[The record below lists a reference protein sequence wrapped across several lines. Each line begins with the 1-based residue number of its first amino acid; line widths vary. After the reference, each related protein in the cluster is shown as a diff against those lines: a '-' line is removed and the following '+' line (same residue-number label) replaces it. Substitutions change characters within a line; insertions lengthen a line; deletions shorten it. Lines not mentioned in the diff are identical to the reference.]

1 MDNYF
6 YCCSNHYS
14 FDCTVL
20 ILKSQ
25 LSPEKQ
31 ASQIAH
37 AIKQDDAK
45 ALSKEVTSG
54 NSHLSEEEARAY
66 LNYIKEEDDL
76 THVGNSIEQ
85 TTKEVKD
92 NYYKNSSVDAN
103 GNNILNIS
111 KDGKNIYSLTIIN
124 LTFLIILSIF

>member
-1 MDNYF
+1 MR
-6 YCCSNHYS
+6 
-14 FDCTVL
+14 
-20 ILKSQ
+20 
-25 LSPEKQ
+25 
-31 ASQIAH
+31 

-85 TTKEVKD
+85 TTKKL
-92 NYYKNSSVDAN
+92 KIIIIKIPN